1 MSACGCFNSRRMER
15 APTNPTLPRC
25 NRWRIAPHEGDHM
38 WWVGVW
44 RVVWRGVQTIKG
56 GEAFCRKPLLPF
68 IKPGA
73 RAGNELEDV
82 SDPETFVKELARLA
96 AQRNFVRIYLVH
108 NGLVKAVM
116 KEIKTSIYRVR
127 RRSVHD
133 VVGLLLN

>member
-1 MSACGCFNSRRMER
+1 MALFQLAPDGAC
-15 APTNPTLPRC
+15 ADQPDTTTLQSLAD
-25 NRWRIAPHEGDHM
+25 APHQRDHM
-38 WWVGVW
+38 WWVLVW

-56 GEAFCRKPLLPF
+56 RESFCRKSLLPF

-82 SDPETFVKELARLA
+82 SDPKTFVKELARLA
-96 AQRNFVRIYLVH
+96 AKQNFVRIYLVH